1 MLVYTPQAID
11 DLSQIL
17 AGLFSFRIGGASI
30 PALTHEH
37 AESIFD
43 EILSHIETIPN
54 QHLHF
59 RNTFEGLLRYGEFV
73 FTYKRNRTNWYAF
86 YDREGEDFIIRRI
99 TNNWNILLPR
109 L

>member
-11 DLSQIL
+11 DLSHIL

-30 PALTHEH
+30 PALTQEH
-37 AESIFD
+37 AESIYD
-43 EILSHIETIPN
+43 EILKQIETIPTRP
-54 QHLHF
+54 LHV
-59 RNTFEGLLRYGEFV
+59 RNTFEGLERFGEFV

-86 YDREGEDFIIRRI
+86 YDRMDGGFIVNRI